1 MTEFELIKKVFSN
14 NEEYT
19 ISIGTVLYLKYEQSR
34 YTVLKYKYAAAPKFE
49 LVIESSYS
57 FNALESAVKK
67 FIEIRHEYEIGFDYE
82 RKSVREDC
90 DD

>member
-34 YTVLKYKYAAAPKFE
+34 YTVLKYTAAPKFE

-82 RKSVREDC
+82 RKSVREDY
-90 DD
+90 DY